1 MNVAIAF
8 HSKTGSTEKA
18 ALVIKE
24 QLEKNGHS
32 VTFLRLAPEKELK
45 AYQYK
50 KNGKE
55 LKLKDSISDV
65 KKFDLIVV
73 GTPIWSFCPTPI
85 VLSYLRGLKNTSG
98 KKFALFATCTALP
111 GTSIQRMGSI
121 LTTKG
126 ARILTSLTIKSIFP
140 LDEKKL
146 SEARRFADS
155 LEKIGKA

>member
-18 ALVIKE
+18 ALAIKG
-24 QLEKNGHS
+24 QFEKNGHS
-32 VTFLRLAPEKELK
+32 VSFLKLVPEKDLK
-45 AYQYK
+45 AYQYR

-55 LKLKDSISDV
+55 LKLKDPVLDV
-65 KKFDLIVV
+65 KDFDLVVV
-73 GTPIWSFCPTPI
+73 GSPVWSFSPTPI
-85 VLSYLRGLKNTSG
+85 VLSYLRSLKNTSG
-98 KKFALFATCTALP
+98 KRFALFATCTALP

-126 ARILTSLTIKSIFP
+126 AKVVSTLTIKSIFP

-146 SEARRFADS
+146 AEARRFADS
-155 LEKIGKA
+155 LEKPAK